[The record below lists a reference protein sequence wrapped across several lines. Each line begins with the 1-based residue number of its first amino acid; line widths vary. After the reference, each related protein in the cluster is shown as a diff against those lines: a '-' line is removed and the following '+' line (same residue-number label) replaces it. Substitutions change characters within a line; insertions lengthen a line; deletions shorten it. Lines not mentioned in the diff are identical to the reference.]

1 MTNLVSECVQQS
13 AKAAESTMNIADDI
27 ERS

>member
-13 AKAAESTMNIADDI
+13 AKATESTMNIADNI